1 MQRLEP
7 QWRKLLKNSSSGKVR
22 SERLGSLFAGAARS
36 CCVLMLTGGAR
47 IIQYGGPG
55 LPTALHLPPMRKLV
69 PDSGVQG
76 TGRVFCLKS

>member
-1 MQRLEP
+1 
-7 QWRKLLKNSSSGKVR
+7 
-22 SERLGSLFAGAARS
+22 
-36 CCVLMLTGGAR
+36 VLCANGDMLTGGAR